1 MSRTSEPLSKGS
13 PFAQADPTLH
23 RAPAAARL
31 PMIDDTFPNDDD
43 FRPPSRVGL
52 KIALGL
58 AGVATA
64 VIGFALLASYSR
76 KSEHRRRVSKAL
88 LSYSFPP
95 QKKLL
100 EDLLPAP
107 VSDIEIDGECSS
119 TGKRYGIPMRS
130 FFAGPTSCE
139 TRAVTV
145 VTTAGQR
152 YRFHTSGIFSAVT
165 FVPADENAKALLYG
179 APRPPA
185 SPLAGATSRS
195 TWIEGFRKEWPSP
208 GFTVIERTQVISGEN
223 ASNSAVTLLSSDNK
237 ELCNLVS
244 TWEQDLDGPQKL
256 RIYIRDHDFLAK
268 SGSHLIETALSLYV
282 RDYHW
287 NNVAAAIV
295 TKAVVLWDGCV
306 DKATA
311 ACSSQVRFD
320 EIGEPAWW
328 PPIELEV
335 QARIL
340 QITIEG

>member
-1 MSRTSEPLSKGS
+1 
-13 PFAQADPTLH
+13 
-23 RAPAAARL
+23 
-31 PMIDDTFPNDDD
+31 MIDDTFPNDDD
-43 FRPPSRVGL
+43 FQPPRRVGL

-58 AGVATA
+58 AGVAAA

-76 KSEHRRRVSKAL
+76 NSEHRRRVRDAL
-88 LSYSFPP
+88 LRHSFPP

-152 YRFHTSGIFSAVT
+152 YRFHTSGFFSAVT

-179 APRPPA
+179 AARPPE
-185 SPLAGATSRS
+185 SPLAGAAPQS
-195 TWIEGFRKEWPSP
+195 TWIEGFRKEWTSP
-208 GFTVIERTQVISGEN
+208 RFTVIERTQVVSGEN
-223 ASNSAVTLLSSDNK
+223 ERNSAVTLLSSDNK

-244 TWEQDLDGPQKL
+244 NWEQDLGGPQKL
-256 RIYIRDHDFLAK
+256 RIYIRDRDFLAT
-268 SGSHLIETALSLYV
+268 SGAHLIETALSLYV

-287 NNVAAAIV
+287 NNVAAAAAARAI
-295 TKAVVLWDGCV
+295 VLWDRCV
-306 DKATA
+306 DKPSA
-311 ACSSQVRFD
+311 ACSSQIRFD

-328 PPIELEV
+328 PPIVLEV

-340 QITIEG
+340 QITIVG